1 MLIKNYI
8 QTGWRNLVNHKLF
21 SVINILGLAI
31 GLAAV
36 SLITLF
42 VRSEL
47 SYDKFWQDSE
57 QIHRAHITFSVPG
70 RDPIPSVAA
79 PGPLIHALKKDYPQ
93 IEHAAR
99 IGYVSPLIQ
108 HDNQSF
114 IERMS
119 LVDADFINIFNFDF
133 IHGDKST
140 ALLTPSS
147 IVLTETLAEKYFG
160 ADNPMNQVMSL
171 DLGNF
176 QREYKVTGVIKDLP
190 DNTQV
195 SVNALLLLDENDWED
210 QPWRFNAWFS
220 VNSQTYFTLKDPSY
234 LAEMNRNFDEFTNA
248 NFPKLPMGGD
258 DVKKSDMISLSA
270 MAIADLHLNATG
282 MGEVKDRGSK
292 NTVITFTAIAIL
304 ILIIAAINF
313 MNLSTARASQRAKEV
328 SLRKVMGAS
337 RTNLVVQFLGESVL
351 ITLISLLLAIGITEA
366 ALPMYNEILGKE
378 LLLDYMSGD
387 LGYLVGLALLVGIL
401 GGMYPAFILS
411 NFRPATVLKANKSAE
426 SSASLKLRYVLV
438 VMQFTVSI
446 GLFIST
452 GVVYSQMK
460 YAETMDAGFNK
471 DNVLVV
477 NRLGRDAANQK
488 REMLVQELSKMPSIT
503 SVTWS
508 NETPAGGNENNTMVR
523 TLGMSQEDAMLIGQR
538 SIGYDFFKTYEID
551 IVAGRTYDRNRNDIR
566 ITSDELRDGST
577 KKSAIIIN
585 ESAVRRLGLG
595 NAQDAIGQSVFI
607 GRGNPNENLEAEM
620 EVIGVVADV
629 HFESLR
635 QTIRP
640 EIYNLSHDWG
650 QSLSIRYTGSHDQTL
665 EQVKSL
671 WQSEIPTLP
680 FSYSFVTDDVAEQ
693 YEAEQGQAAMFA
705 AFSGLAI
712 FIASLGL
719 YGLASFTAVRRTK
732 EIGIRKVMGASV
744 FDVVKLLVWQ
754 FSKPVLIAN
763 IIAWP
768 VSFYF
773 MNNWLQSFV
782 YRIDNSLILV
792 LSVIAAIGAL
802 TIAWVTVA
810 GNSYSVAKSNP
821 IKALRYE

>member
-70 RDPIPSVAA
+70 RDPIPSVAV

-99 IGYVSPLIQ
+99 IGYVNPLIQ

-119 LVDADFINIFNFDF
+119 LVDADFINIFDFDF
-133 IHGDKST
+133 IHGDKGS

-147 IVLTETLAEKYFG
+147 IVLTQTLAEKYFG
-160 ADNPMNQVMSL
+160 SENPMNKVMSL

-195 SVNALLLLDENDWED
+195 SVSALLLLDENDWEN

-234 LAEMNRNFDEFTNA
+234 LTEMNRSFDEFTNA

-282 MGEVKDRGSK
+282 MGEVQDRGSK
-292 NTVITFTAIAIL
+292 NTVITFSAIAIL

-366 ALPMYNEILGKE
+366 ALPMYL
-378 LLLDYMSGD
+378 
-387 LGYLVGLALLVGIL
+387 
-401 GGMYPAFILS
+401 
-411 NFRPATVLKANKSAE
+411 
-426 SSASLKLRYVLV
+426 
-438 VMQFTVSI
+438 
-446 GLFIST
+446 
-452 GVVYSQMK
+452 
-460 YAETMDAGFNK
+460 
-471 DNVLVV
+471 
-477 NRLGRDAANQK
+477 
-488 REMLVQELSKMPSIT
+488 
-503 SVTWS
+503 
-508 NETPAGGNENNTMVR
+508 
-523 TLGMSQEDAMLIGQR
+523 
-538 SIGYDFFKTYEID
+538 
-551 IVAGRTYDRNRNDIR
+551 
-566 ITSDELRDGST
+566 
-577 KKSAIIIN
+577 
-585 ESAVRRLGLG
+585 LGLP
-595 NAQDAIGQSVFI
+595 
-607 GRGNPNENLEAEM
+607 R
-620 EVIGVVADV
+620 
-629 HFESLR
+629 
-635 QTIRP
+635 
-640 EIYNLSHDWG
+640 
-650 QSLSIRYTGSHDQTL
+650 
-665 EQVKSL
+665 
-671 WQSEIPTLP
+671 
-680 FSYSFVTDDVAEQ
+680 
-693 YEAEQGQAAMFA
+693 
-705 AFSGLAI
+705 
-712 FIASLGL
+712 
-719 YGLASFTAVRRTK
+719 
-732 EIGIRKVMGASV
+732 
-744 FDVVKLLVWQ
+744 
-754 FSKPVLIAN
+754 
-763 IIAWP
+763 
-768 VSFYF
+768 
-773 MNNWLQSFV
+773 
-782 YRIDNSLILV
+782 
-792 LSVIAAIGAL
+792 
-802 TIAWVTVA
+802 
-810 GNSYSVAKSNP
+810 
-821 IKALRYE
+821 